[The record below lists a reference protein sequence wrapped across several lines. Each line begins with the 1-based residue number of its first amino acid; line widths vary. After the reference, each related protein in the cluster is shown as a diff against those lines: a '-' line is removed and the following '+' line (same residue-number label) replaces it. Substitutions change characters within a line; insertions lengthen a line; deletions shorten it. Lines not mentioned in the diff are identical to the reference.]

1 MENMENNKMEN
12 NEPVSAEELGEL
24 FQIRRNKLK
33 ALQESGQDPF
43 ALTRFTVT
51 AYSKEI
57 QDNFESYEEK
67 EVTLAG
73 RMMTKRTMGKAS
85 FCDLQDKAGRIQ
97 LYVKKDIV
105 GEEVYQSFK
114 ELDLGDIIGVTGC
127 VFRTHKGEISV
138 RVEKLTLL
146 SKSLQILPEKFHGL
160 KDTDI
165 RYRQRYLDLIVN
177 PEVKDV
183 FKKRSEIIRTVRNIL
198 EEKSFLEVETP
209 ILMTIPSGAAAKPFN
224 TYHNALDMPLHLRI
238 SLELPLK
245 RLIVGGFD
253 RVYEIGRVFR
263 NEGISTRHNP
273 EFTLLELYQAY
284 TDYQGMMDLTEELF
298 RETARRVLGTT
309 VITYG
314 DVEIDLG
321 KPFARLSMK
330 DAVKQYAGIDFDEI
344 KSDEE
349 ARALAK
355 EKHIEFQPH
364 FKKGE
369 ILNLFFEEY
378 AEKHLVQPTFIMDHP
393 VEISPLAKKKVD
405 APGYTERFEL
415 FILTREHANAFSELN
430 DPIDQK
436 ERFLYQESLRA
447 AGDEE
452 ANRID
457 DDFIT
462 ALEYG
467 MPPTGGLGIG
477 MDRMIMLLTNA
488 QSIRDVL
495 LFPTMKNIE
504 GSKKNEGNKPAFEP
518 SEKKGETDS
527 KKIDFSNVKIEPIF
541 EEMVDF
547 DTFAKSDFRAVKVL
561 ACEAVSGSKKLLKFT
576 LDDGER
582 KDRVI
587 LSGIH
592 EYYEPE
598 ELIGKTAI
606 AIVNLPPR
614 KMMGM
619 DSEGMLISAVHEEDG
634 HEGLNLLM
642 VDDHIPAGAKLY

>member
-1 MENMENNKMEN
+1 MENNNMENREL
-12 NEPVSAEELGEL
+12 VSAEELGEL

-43 ALTRFTVT
+43 VLTRFTVT
-51 AYSKEI
+51 NYSKEI
-57 QDNFESYEEK
+57 QDNFESFEEK

-85 FCDLQDKAGRIQ
+85 FCDLQDKDGRIQ
-97 LYVKKDIV
+97 LYIKKDIV

-114 ELDLGDIIGVTGC
+114 ELDLGDIIGITGC

-177 PEVKDV
+177 PEVKDT
-183 FKKRSEIIRTVRNIL
+183 FRKRSEIIRTVRNIL
-198 EEKSFLEVETP
+198 EEKNFLEVETP

-224 TYHNALDMPLHLRI
+224 TYHNALDMQLHLRI

-344 KSDEE
+344 GSDEE

-436 ERFLYQESLRA
+436 ERFMYQESLRA

-495 LFPTMKNIE
+495 LFPTMKNID
-504 GSKKNEGNKPAFEP
+504 GNK
-518 SEKKGETDS
+518 SEKRETGKVFEADSVVPAGEE
-527 KKIDFSNVKIEPIF
+527 KIDFSKVKIEPLF
-541 EEMVDF
+541 EDCVDF
-547 DTFAKSDFRAVKVL
+547 ETFSKSDFRAVKVL
-561 ACEAVSGSKKLLKFT
+561 GCEAVPKSKKLLKFT
-576 LDDGER
+576 LDDGTGVNR
-582 KDRVI
+582 TI

-592 EYYEPE
+592 NFYEPE
-598 ELIGKTAI
+598 ELLGKTCI
-606 AIVNLPPR
+606 AITNLPPR
-614 KMMGM
+614 PMMGIE
-619 DSEGMLISAVHEEDG
+619 SCGMLISAVHEE
-634 HEGLNLLM
+634 EGEEKLHLLM
-642 VDDHIPAGAKLY
+642 VDPHIPAGAKLY